1 MSAGELTGL
10 LCTVRVYNTNVLIA
24 VMEPSSLVFV
34 NLRVISKLQPGD
46 RLQCADSRYF
56 GIDRGYFS
64 FLWRWMK
71 ADGRALTLERLEET
85 MREAGKVRLDPH
97 VQSLLTDAACGLR
110 HLMDTYHTDPTTVAR
125 LETILVLCGESTEAR
140 QEVEQ
145 AL

>member
-1 MSAGELTGL
+1 
-10 LCTVRVYNTNVLIA
+10 
-24 VMEPSSLVFV
+24 MEPSSHIFV

-85 MREAGKVRLDPH
+85 MREASKVRMNPS
-97 VQSLLTDAACGLR
+97 VQTLLTDAASGLR

-125 LETILVLCGESTEAR
+125 LEAILVLCGETDLPSD
-140 QEVEQ
+140 EVER